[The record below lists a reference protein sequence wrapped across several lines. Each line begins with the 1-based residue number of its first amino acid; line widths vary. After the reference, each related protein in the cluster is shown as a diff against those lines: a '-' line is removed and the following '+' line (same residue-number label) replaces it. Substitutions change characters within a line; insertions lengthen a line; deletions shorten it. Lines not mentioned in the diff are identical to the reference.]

1 MANLL
6 EELLNVCRFCLSENK
21 QYLQPIMKALD
32 STLTPDEIE
41 RYTGIRIN
49 TDDDCTLYAI
59 CMECTSTLK
68 KSIEYRTNC
77 INNQIHFEELLMML
91 VASAECTNPEDTETV
106 ICLDSDDDGTDLNS
120 IEDIL
125 HEESIGLEDS
135 LSYEKDMLQEEV
147 SCIDTIR
154 SYNSPQPSKRMFND
168 EDEMY
173 SANYILPGESCYS
186 DSDDGESSVTTKK
199 QRKNY
204 TFKKD
209 PPKEQRLV
217 KEKKTYDFSPLKIS
231 KNYFVKSYKVGKRIY
246 PKALC
251 DVCGIMVCDINS
263 HVRNHFPATF
273 FPCPHCPVKMKGKTN
288 LKSHIDT
295 VHFKKVGKTC
305 NICGKGFI
313 HHKTYRYHM
322 LGHQSEGKTFEC
334 KVCGKIFDKPCGLSD
349 HCKRVHNLA
358 RPTKRGSSLARLETK
373 DSQ

>member
-91 VASAECTNPEDTETV
+91 VTSAECTDPEDTETV
-106 ICLDSDDDGTDLNS
+106 ICLDSDDDGTDLSS
-120 IEDIL
+120 IEDIF
-125 HEESIGLEDS
+125 HEETIPKKKYFVQEVKILLEQVS
-135 LSYEKDMLQEEV
+135 RQEVTMLQKDG
-147 SCIDTIR
+147 SCTD
-154 SYNSPQPSKRMFND
+154 SCNEGN
-168 EDEMY
+168 EMY
-173 SANYILPGESCYS
+173 SANYIAIGEPYSSEISEDDVPDPSEKAKRKRNAKELPDLSKFTPDNYVLRTCNG
-186 DSDDGESSVTTKK
+186 VKK
-199 QRKNY
+199 MY
-204 TFKKD
+204 
-209 PPKEQRLV
+209 
-217 KEKKTYDFSPLKIS
+217 LKS
-231 KNYFVKSYKVGKRIY
+231 
-246 PKALC
+246 LC
-251 DVCGIMVCDINS
+251 DVCGVRS
-263 HVRNHFPATF
+263 HNIKKHMQIHFPDTF
-273 FPCPHCPVKMKGKTN
+273 YSCPHCSVVMKDKTN
-288 LKSHIDT
+288 MKAHIDT

-322 LGHQSEGKTFEC
+322 LGHQSDGKAFEC
-334 KVCGKIFDKPCGLSD
+334 KVCGKTFNKPYGLSD
-349 HCKRVHNLA
+349 HSKRVHNL
-358 RPTKRGSSLARLETK
+358 TKPPKRALKHSIE
-373 DSQ
+373 